1 MRGYSRLFGATLVSL
16 AFASP
21 AAGGLSGAGPSG
33 GGGGS
38 SGANSGPIPHSRGLS
53 GQGAGIVSPST
64 LGEPNS
70 DPPAPHPGATPSP
83 APPSLAGHGSSV
95 DCWARPDFCKGQ

>member
-1 MRGYSRLFGATLVSL
+1 MRGYLRLFAATLVSL
-16 AFASP
+16 TFASP
-21 AAGGLSGAGPSG
+21 TAAGLSGAGPSG
-33 GGGGS
+33 GVGGS
-38 SGANSGPIPHSRGLS
+38 TGANSAPIPHSRGLS
-53 GQGAGIVSPST
+53 SQGPGIVSPLNSAR
-64 LGEPNS
+64 PNS